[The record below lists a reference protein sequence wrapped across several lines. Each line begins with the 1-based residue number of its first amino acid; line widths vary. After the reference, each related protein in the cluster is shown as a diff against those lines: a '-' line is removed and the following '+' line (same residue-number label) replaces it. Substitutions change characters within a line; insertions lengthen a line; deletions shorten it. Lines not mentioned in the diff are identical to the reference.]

1 MRSIIYKQRNRGTK
15 YSSGGCCTTCI
26 VDLTGESNFQ
36 IDDDIIMEQFSRR
49 SSGRVFQKVI
59 DNTLHVYFAL
69 PGVDKEKIKIRA
81 KPDTMIVEPR
91 PADQFATVLGDKNIS
106 LRIKLNEEIDP
117 NELSATYTDGILIT
131 TAPTSNQYQVLD
143 VD

>member
-1 MRSIIYKQRNRGTK
+1 
-15 YSSGGCCTTCI
+15 
-26 VDLTGESNFQ
+26 
-36 IDDDIIMEQFSRR
+36 MEQFSRR

-81 KPDTMIVEPR
+81 KPDTMIVEAR
-91 PADQFATVLGDKNIS
+91 PADQFAAVLGDKNIS